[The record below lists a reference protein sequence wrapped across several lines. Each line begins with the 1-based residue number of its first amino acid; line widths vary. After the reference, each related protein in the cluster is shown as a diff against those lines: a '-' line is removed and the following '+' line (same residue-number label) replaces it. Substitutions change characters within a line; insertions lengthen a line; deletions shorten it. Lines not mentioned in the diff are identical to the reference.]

1 MGVTIATHIFDLDG
15 LSVGHEARVLGF
27 LFQELADGRIVKLS
41 DPVARSANEK
51 LAGMP
56 RFRGFATNEGVQA
69 IDAMNQ
75 PGIQEEFQG
84 AIDGGWRKGAF
95 ALFEGAQYVICPDR
109 RVPIPHEL
117 EHAPANGREL
127 QVPCFAE
134 LFSGEQ
140 RTVHARPVIVP
151 AA

>member
-27 LFQELADGRIVKLS
+27 LFQELADGRIVKLG
-41 DPVARSANEK
+41 DPVALSANEK

-56 RFRGFATNEGVQA
+56 LFRRFAADEGIQA

-75 PGIQEEFQG
+75 PGIQQEFEG
-84 AIDGGWRKGAF
+84 AINGGRRNGAF
-95 ALFEGAQYVICPDR
+95 ALFKGAQYVISADR
-109 RVPIPHEL
+109 RMPIPHEL
-117 EHAPANGREL
+117 EHAPANGGEL
-127 QVPCFAE
+127 QVTRFAE
-134 LFSGEQ
+134 FFRGVQ
-140 RTVHARPVIVP
+140 RTVHARPVIMP